1 MIDTILVPVD
11 VSTPE
16 NASKSLDLAGPI
28 AKAHGSK
35 MVLLYVVEP
44 VPGYVAAQ
52 LPPDIQDKASAT
64 SMDVMKQIAKD
75 KGLPDT
81 TEMLIRVG
89 HPSSQILSCA
99 EDAGADMIV
108 IASHDPGLADYLI
121 GSVAARVVR
130 HAHCS
135 VLVAR

>member
-11 VSTPE
+11 VSTPDS
-16 NASKSLDLAGPI
+16 ASKALDLASPI
-28 AKAHGSK
+28 AKAHDSK
-35 MVLLYVVEP
+35 MVLLYVIEP

-64 SMDVMKQIAKD
+64 SLDVMKQIAKD
-75 KGLPDT
+75 KGLSAST
-81 TEMLIRVG
+81 KMTIRVG
-89 HPSSQILSCA
+89 HPSSEILSCA
-99 EDAGADMIV
+99 KDIGADMIV
-108 IASHDPGLADYLI
+108 VASHDPGLADYLI